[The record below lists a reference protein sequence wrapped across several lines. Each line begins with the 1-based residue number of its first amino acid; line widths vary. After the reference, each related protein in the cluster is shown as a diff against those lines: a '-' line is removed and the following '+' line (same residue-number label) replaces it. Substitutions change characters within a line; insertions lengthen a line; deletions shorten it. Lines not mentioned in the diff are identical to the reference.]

1 MTMPRI
7 QKVSP
12 GERDKMIAEAAY
24 FRAEQRGFKGGDPL
38 ADWVQA
44 EAEINAR
51 LSLKRDS
58 HLLDTLEQRVATAS
72 GKLKAL
78 RKRVSGMKADVRR
91 EWQVD
96 VDRLAELRNSL
107 AARLGEIQERGE
119 HATRKAQKQA
129 EKIWEEIAD
138 IVQRTSP
145 RRRK

>member
-1 MTMPRI
+1 MPGI
-7 QKVSP
+7 QRLGS

-24 FRAEQRGFKGGDPL
+24 FRAEQRGFNGGDPL

-44 EAEINAR
+44 EAEIDAR
-51 LSLKRDS
+51 LGLKGDNY
-58 HLLDTLEQRVATAS
+58 LLDTLEERLATAS
-72 GKLKAL
+72 RKLKAL

-91 EWQVD
+91 EWRTD
-96 VDRLAELRNSL
+96 ADKLAELRNSL
-107 AARLGEIQERGE
+107 AARLDEIRERGE
-119 HATRKAQKQA
+119 HASHKAQKQA